1 MIRPMRRNNHTPN
14 ARLSLRGLAESI
26 RKRGLPLEI
35 MRSYDNYINMYD
47 LGTTLNEKDGMK
59 RLVKRYELLYQIA
72 DAFAEDVLLK
82 YFDSEIVEDALSLAA
97 SGFIK
102 WSEIVWF
109 CESRSIKCIKMFED
123 GTK

>member
-1 MIRPMRRNNHTPN
+1 MSRSNRPFN
-14 ARLSLRGLAESI
+14 ARLSLKGLAESI
-26 RKRGLPLEI
+26 RKRGVPLEI
-35 MRSYDNYINMYD
+35 MRSYDQYINMYD

-59 RLVKRYELLYQIA
+59 RLVKRYDLLYQIA